1 MPERIEQTK
10 VGDSLIG
17 NTQAFEGLSQTNDEV
32 LYEHK
37 TTNKIIRKEDKVY
50 IYMYIYVYLSDIF
63 MYFMN
68 IYSYTVIYRIE

>member
-17 NTQAFEGLSQTNDEV
+17 NTQAFEGLSPTNDEV

-37 TTNKIIRKEDKVY
+37 ITNKIIRKEDKVY
-50 IYMYIYVYLSDIF
+50 IYKSISIRDIHAF
-63 MYFMN
+63 DEY
-68 IYSYTVIYRIE
+68 